1 MLKYL
6 FSFFIFINF
15 SFKSTTTET
24 SFKVSGNCEMC
35 KQRIEKALKKVKGVT
50 AADWNMQT
58 HMVKVV
64 YNPEITTIDKLHQAV
79 ANAGYDTDK
88 AKSTDAKYKALPR
101 CCQYTRPQ

>member
-6 FSFFIFINF
+6 FIFFIFINF

-35 KQRIEKALKKVKGVT
+35 KQRIEKALKKVKGVKS
-50 AADWNMQT
+50 ADWNVQT
-58 HMVKVV
+58 HIVKVMYDAELTNV
-64 YNPEITTIDKLHQAV
+64 EKLHQAV

-101 CCQYTRPQ
+101 CCQYNRTK